1 MLKRF
6 ITPIRA
12 TDERMV
18 SFPREAI
25 WSVLADVATYPKW
38 WPRTIGSRVLHE
50 HPEIVGSL
58 FELRP
63 FGGKP
68 FRCRIESIVPQSGIF
83 IQYFGGF
90 IEGYGE
96 WMLEAIESKTRVQ
109 FNLNVHAS
117 GFAAACIGRLLPL
130 GRIHS
135 VHEDYI
141 TAARQKRTIEM
152 REISFEHVGE
162 TGGWGQSFLTAYAWL
177 AANGPAVFSQI
188 AKWAG

>member
-135 VHEDYI
+135 YQMGQVLGNLEKEV
-141 TAARQKRTIEM
+141 ARRLGSTNQHRKP
-152 REISFEHVGE
+152 EHRKP
-162 TGGWGQSFLTAYAWL
+162 GQA
-177 AANGPAVFSQI
+177 
-188 AKWAG
+188 